1 MAVVT
6 AQNNT
11 NSPFTVFDV
20 NDDAVTFAAM
30 GGTGTGD
37 IIGDQLAQ
45 LELMALS
52 GNTVSGVPVNTVAP
66 AITGTAQVGQ
76 TLTRTNGTWVGN
88 ATITFATRWTA
99 DNVTIASQTGATYQ
113 PVIGDIG
120 KVIRVVITATNGKG
134 IATAT
139 SAGTAAVIAA

>member
-30 GGTGTGD
+30 GGTATGD

-52 GNTVSGVPVNTVAP
+52 GNTVTGVPVNTVAP
-66 AITGTAQVGQ
+66 AITGTAQVGE
-76 TLTRTNGTWVGN
+76 TLTRTNGTWVGD
-88 ATITFATRWTA
+88 ATITFATAWKADGVVIDGETA
-99 DNVTIASQTGATYQ
+99 ATYD

-120 KVIRVVITATNGKG
+120 AVITVTITATNGKG
-134 IATAT
+134 VATAT
-139 SAGTAAVIAA
+139 STATEAVIAE